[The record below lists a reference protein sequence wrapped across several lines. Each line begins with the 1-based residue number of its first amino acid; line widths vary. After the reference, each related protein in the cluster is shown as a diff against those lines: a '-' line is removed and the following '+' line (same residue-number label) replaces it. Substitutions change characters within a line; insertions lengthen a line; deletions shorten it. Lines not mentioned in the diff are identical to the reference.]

1 MISIKPKFV
10 SLNIKV
16 FLFAIFMSMIPMAII
31 GTLLYQKA
39 LEIVRE
45 KQETASFYIFK
56 NISENITYVT
66 DYAHSLS
73 LFILQNQD
81 VRKTLMAESMTEQ
94 ERLRHQNQVA
104 KSLMFY
110 TGQNHF
116 VKSIFIHGKN
126 GLVLSAGG
134 LISDGLGEEQ
144 EKQLE
149 VMKGKSFWTGTG
161 ERDQDG
167 NVEYLTL
174 MRSIQN
180 TANLKETLG
189 TQWINIPITK
199 TKKQFQD
206 YIDTYP
212 GYIALID
219 SQGKILLSAGETEPA
234 ESDIKD
240 VRNAKNLPFINSGKN
255 TLVYGID
262 ISDTGWMLMS
272 GLDTSELLAENHRIR
287 SLLLLGIAVSTMLC
301 FWITFIF
308 ARSILRPLR
317 LLTNKIVEVK
327 EDNYN
332 VQLEFE
338 SNDEIGILSRQ
349 FNTMTKRMN
358 ELINEVLKGK
368 MLQTEAELNA
378 LQAQV
383 DPHFLYNNL
392 DTAYWMSR
400 LEKAEKT
407 GKVVLAIADLYR
419 LTVNFGHRLISV
431 ETEIRYMEDY
441 IVIQELRVA
450 DLIQFHIEIQDGV
463 KKWATMRF
471 VIQPLVE
478 NAIQHG
484 VLPTGRE
491 GHIYI
496 RIYRQDT
503 RLYFEVE
510 DDGETADIEK
520 MKKMLEDIKSE
531 EKKGMAIR
539 GIAQRIKL
547 QFGEDYGLFFEE
559 APNGGTIARVIQ
571 PLVEYENME

>member
-1 MISIKPKFV
+1 MKKIKSRFV

-16 FLFAIFMSMIPMAII
+16 FLLAIAMSMIPMAII

-45 KQETASFYIFK
+45 KQEAASLYILN

-73 LFILQNQD
+73 LFIIQNQD
-81 VRKTLMAESMTEQ
+81 VRATLLAESMTEQ
-94 ERLRHQNQVA
+94 ERVRHQNQVA

-116 VKSIFIHGKN
+116 VKSIFIQGKN
-126 GLVLSAGG
+126 GLILSAGG
-134 LISDGLGEEQ
+134 LTSYELGEEQ
-144 EKQLE
+144 EKQLDA
-149 VMKGKSFWTGTG
+149 MKGKILWTGTG
-161 ERDQDG
+161 ERDQNG

-180 TANLKETLG
+180 TENLKETLG
-189 TQWINIPITK
+189 TQGINIPISK
-199 TKKQFQD
+199 TEKQFQE

-212 GYIALID
+212 GYIALVD
-219 SQGKILLSAGETEPA
+219 SQGEILLNAGETEMVA
-234 ESDIKD
+234 SDIKD
-240 VRNAKNLPFINSGKN
+240 VRSAKKMPFINSGKN

-262 ISDTGWMLMS
+262 ISDTGWTLMS
-272 GLDTSELLAENHRIR
+272 GIDISKLLAENHKIR
-287 SLLLLGIAVSTMLC
+287 SLLLVGIAVSTLLC

-349 FNTMTKRMN
+349 FNAMTKRMN
-358 ELINEVLKGK
+358 ELVNEVLTGK
-368 MLQTEAELNA
+368 VLQTEAELNA

-419 LTVNFGHRLISV
+419 LTLNFGHRLISV
-431 ETEIRYMEDY
+431 ETEVRYTENY
-441 IVIQELRVA
+441 IVIQELRVT
-450 DLIQFHIEIQDGV
+450 DQIQFHIDIQDGV

-491 GHIYI
+491 GNIYI
-496 RIYRQDT
+496 RIYQQDD

-510 DDGETADIEK
+510 DDGETADMDD
-520 MKKMLEDIKSE
+520 MKKMLADVKSE

-539 GIAQRIKL
+539 SIAQRIKL
-547 QFGEDYGLFFEE
+547 QFGENYGLFFEE
-559 APNGGTIARVIQ
+559 APCGGTIARVVQ
-571 PLVEYENME
+571 PLVEYEE